1 VLSLLLSLCLL
12 SLLLSLCLL
21 SLLLSLCLLSLLLPI
36 LSLILPGFLDL
47 FNRSI
52 LINGGSILLD
62 ELKNIHA

>member
-1 VLSLLLSLCLL
+1 V
-12 SLLLSLCLL
+12 L

-52 LINGGSILLD
+52 LINGGTILRD